1 MSLIEA
7 DSRRM
12 NMDGPAL
19 LIPTA
24 ALPGFTDTTR
34 NELLAYVGLIASS
47 MVAPPTDARLP
58 TPRALPAIE
67 DGPADLTVAMA
78 RKLIAEPISAK
89 STAALRVIAESDT
102 PEFHMK
108 DAIAAAPETE
118 NYLDLRGA
126 WSGITRRA
134 RKILGDSTADLVW
147 WEGEQIYD
155 DEENYVDHIGR
166 VSSLT
171 HQSLRAA
178 FGIRGTD

>member
-1 MSLIEA
+1 
-7 DSRRM
+7 M
-12 NMDGPAL
+12 NGPSL

-24 ALPGFTDTTR
+24 ALPGFTETTR
-34 NELLAYVGLIASS
+34 NEILAYAGLIASTLA
-47 MVAPPTDARLP
+47 APAMDAPSPTRVPLTA
-58 TPRALPAIE
+58 E
-67 DGPADLTVAMA
+67 DGPADLTIAMA

-126 WSGITRRA
+126 WSGITRRT
-134 RKILGDSTADLVW
+134 RKILGDSNADLVW
-147 WEGEQIYD
+147 WEGDNIYD

-166 VSSLT
+166 VSPLT

-178 FGIRGTD
+178 FGIRGND

>member
-1 MSLIEA
+1 
-7 DSRRM
+7 
-12 NMDGPAL
+12 
-19 LIPTA
+19 
-24 ALPGFTDTTR
+24 
-34 NELLAYVGLIASS
+34 
-47 MVAPPTDARLP
+47 
-58 TPRALPAIE
+58 
-67 DGPADLTVAMA
+67 MA

-134 RKILGDSTADLVW
+134 RKILGDSTADFVW
-147 WEGEQIYD
+147 WEGEQIYG

-171 HQSLRAA
+171 SRCAPLSA
-178 FGIRGTD
+178 FGAPIDPLLGGNCEPLPPSC

>member
-1 MSLIEA
+1 MMMTGA
-7 DSRRM
+7 
-12 NMDGPAL
+12 AF
-19 LIPTA
+19 LIPTT
-24 ALPGFTDTTR
+24 ALPGFTEITR
-34 NELLAYVGLIASS
+34 NEILAYLGLTASTS
-47 MVAPPTDARLP
+47 AAPDVAPT
-58 TPRALPAIE
+58 TPRPLAATE
-67 DGPADLTVAMA
+67 DGPADLTIAMA

-126 WSGITRRA
+126 WSGITRRT
-134 RKILGDSTADLVW
+134 RKILGDSAADLVW
-147 WEGEQIYD
+147 WEGDNIYD

-166 VSSLT
+166 VSPLT

-178 FGIRGTD
+178 FGIRGND